1 MQQTGQARFHLMQHQ
16 ELLLA
21 TAEVSAAFAGFSGVM
36 GVFRKH
42 TNQQKVQFQ
51 RHRLLQM
58 IVTSLSALAMSITP
72 FLIAAF
78 RFPEPLV
85 WRISSVIYAIFA
97 TLLTACGIYQGY
109 SFVRAGLVSVR
120 TTQVIAMVTT
130 IMVGISILNG
140 LGVFSLRVSAIYLL
154 TLFWTLGLSG
164 FFFMTLVA
172 SCQSPQD

>member
-1 MQQTGQARFHLMQHQ
+1 MQQTAQAQFHVMQHQ

-42 TNQQKVQFQ
+42 TNKLKAQFQ

-58 IVTSLSALAMSITP
+58 IITSLSALAMSISP

-85 WRISSVIYAIFA
+85 WRISSIIYVVFA
-97 TLLTACGIYQGY
+97 TLLTAFGIYQGY
-109 SFVRAGLVSVR
+109 PFVRAGLVSVH
-120 TTQVIAMVTT
+120 TTQIIALVTT
-130 IMVGISILNG
+130 ITVGISILNG
-140 LGVFSLRVSAIYLL
+140 LGVFSLRASAIYLL
-154 TLFWTLGLSG
+154 ALFWTLGLSG

-172 SCQSPQD
+172 SCQPPQD